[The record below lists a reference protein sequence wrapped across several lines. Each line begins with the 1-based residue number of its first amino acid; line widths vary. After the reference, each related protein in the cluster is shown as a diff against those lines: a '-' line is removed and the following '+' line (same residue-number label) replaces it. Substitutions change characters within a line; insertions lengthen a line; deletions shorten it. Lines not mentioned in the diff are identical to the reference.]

1 MLLSLGTAAATGT
14 DNVCNDSADG
24 PQACSRLSDEISMMQ
39 GGMRVSHS
47 SNLEAV
53 VQKAVQEAVSAQNE
67 KIASWEKLAIKRD
80 EELRTDLQHKDDR
93 IAMLEKTVLERAE
106 EFKQKNNQL
115 SADLL
120 EKSNKIA
127 VLEKVL
133 SERADEFKQRS
144 DQLSKRN
151 EELNLSNEQMQQKL
165 NQQEKNHEELRK
177 EHRFTYGTLLQ
188 VCEKGLRGL
197 ARTSQKRA
205 NVTGAAMGATRKF
218 APDVVDATVDAANT
232 VADVAEDGYN
242 AVEDGVNSA
251 VNSIEDLAGDVGDWT
266 LEQLESLKSLIGLNW
281 RDIPGLSDALEEVE
295 NFAVD
300 TVNDA
305 IGPVEDAIEDAKDWA
320 VDQAQNIVDAAIS
333 PINSAIDAINDL
345 IGDVENFAVDAV
357 NTAMD
362 SVMDWVDIL
371 ADELKKVTDYVA
383 DLYNKYLKPIITMI
397 WECAENAKNPL
408 DFVVCTIKPVLE
420 KLLEALVPVGSVAEK
435 IPFPFDDEAL
445 SIDPETGVYTMKQT
459 CSDCVEGDMRDL
471 APLRCDKKE
480 LDFLSL
486 FKVTAHACNIPFMP
500 GQCGGS
506 LTDCVKKKAREC
518 GRGAILWGPS
528 GVLSKLSAPVEQAME
543 LGQTLVQNVTYW
555 ASEARALYEKVSSSV
570 EAVQDLYFK
579 FMTAVD
585 DAVHAKDSVV
595 TCLKSVGRLTS
606 AGNLNKMIKAIEDV
620 ISSVEEIIS
629 AIEKAQASV
638 EAVQEGFESISS
650 SAESEV
656 QDFYTRGSADFEA
669 LKTNIDTTKDDLME
683 LYQNSKGV
691 AEELL
696 EDFEAALAEP
706 LEQLESLGNFFTKC
720 ATARMSYQKVY
731 VELEV
736 ASVIAAR
743 LALHERDG
751 VKLAFIQPQ
760 LGGAELVHEEW
771 PWSDLETKT
780 GQELQLCVFVY
791 CLKFQIKLQKNPGSI
806 LGLPV
811 NVNDGL
817 DALKWFELEYREMFY
832 DLGVIG
838 IPYKFTDPTGIRIPS
853 IILPFLVDTSVPAQN
868 PTSNPTDDLNLL
880 WQKVVDN
887 QAEAQQIADG
897 QVAAPSLPAGAASAE
912 GINQVKA
919 EVDGGLQLVCG
930 DSEVKAADTDLQPL
944 SSISQGEQF
953 VPMVSYQGTFYPIC
967 GHWFWN
973 DDNGASAFCRKLGF
987 TNGIRYTVRDQ
998 YSTDALMVGTCSPGT
1013 TNFTNCN
1020 KDFGFISS
1028 CNAGSSIGVRV
1039 SCKTTSSCDE
1049 AVSQACGDGDVKAGD
1064 DSLNELPSVSEGEW
1078 FVPFVY
1084 ASGAFYPIC
1093 GHWFWNDDGGATA
1106 VCKKLGFASGTH
1118 SKTRVQYSM
1127 DAASVGRCSGDD
1139 LTSCDVMTFGVN
1151 NPSCT
1156 AGNSIGVK
1164 VSCSS
1169 ETAEH
1174 ITSTCDGYAPVSFA

>member
-1 MLLSLGTAAATGT
+1 MSSSCVILMLLSLGTAAATGT

-281 RDIPGLSDALEEVE
+281 RDIPGLSDAIETVE
-295 NFAVD
+295 DAVD
-300 TVNDA
+300 DVRDFAEDAVDAAVAPINDA
-305 IGPVEDAIEDAKDWA
+305 IDWLEGA
-320 VDQAQNIVDAAIS
+320 VDDVKDFAVEAV
-333 PINSAIDAINDL
+333 NSA
-345 IGDVENFAVDAV
+345 VETIEEWIA
-357 NTAMD
+357 TLEEKLTE
-362 SVMDWVDIL
+362 I
-371 ADELKKVTDYVA
+371 TDYVA
-383 DLYNKYLKPIITMI
+383 DLYNKYLKPIITFI
-397 WECAENAKNPL
+397 WDCADNAKNPV
-408 DFVVCTIKPVLE
+408 DFIICVIKPVIE
-420 KLLEALVPVGSVAEK
+420 KIIEALVPTGDVAEK
-435 IPFPFDDEAL
+435 VPFPFDDEAL
-445 SIDPETGVYTMKQT
+445 QIDPETGVYSMKQT
-459 CSDCVEGDMRDL
+459 CIDCVEGDMRDL
-471 APLRCDKKE
+471 APLKCQQKE
-480 LDFLSL
+480 INMAGLVI
-486 FKVTAHACNIPFMP
+486 VTAHACNIPFMP

-506 LTDCVKKKAREC
+506 LTTCVKQKAKEC
-518 GRGAILWGPS
+518 GRGAILWAPS
-528 GVLSKLSAPVEQAME
+528 GVLSKLSVP
-543 LGQTLVQNVTYW
+543 VQNAMDLGTNLVEKTTHW
-555 ASEARALYEKVSSSV
+555 ASEARALYEKLITLGSSTAG
-570 EAVQDLYFK
+570 AVQDVVSN
-579 FMTAVD
+579 FMSAVD
-585 DAVHAKDSVV
+585 NAVDAKDSVV
-595 TCLKSVGRLTS
+595 SCLKAVGQLTS
-606 AGNLNKMIKAIEDV
+606 ASSLSKMVKAIEKV
-620 ISSVEEIIS
+620 ISTVEEIIAS
-629 AIEKAQASV
+629 IEKTLASV
-638 EAVQEGFESISS
+638 EAVQTGIDSLSS
-650 SAESEV
+650 STEAEV
-656 QDFYTRGSADFEA
+656 QAFYTQATADMQA
-669 LKTNIDTTKDDLME
+669 LKSDIETTKNDLML
-683 LYQNSKGV
+683 LYTDSKGV
-691 AEELL
+691 ADELL
-696 EDFEAALAEP
+696 EDFQAAVAAP
-706 LEQLESLGNFFTKC
+706 LDQLESLGNFFQKC